1 MNVSMYFAYD
11 KVCARPLV
19 STGPL
24 LANNDGCCVRDYTA
38 RLLQL
43 NVLPEQDLAYL
54 HVADVD
60 SESGFIT
67 PLSPAQLVEL
77 SAYKFPENK
86 VRREDPDLSSVDPA
100 KIPTE

>member
-1 MNVSMYFAYD
+1 MKVSLYFAYD
-11 KVCARPLV
+11 KACSRPLV

-60 SESGFIT
+60 TETGDIT
-67 PLSPAQLVEL
+67 PLSFAEIVEL

-86 VRREDPDLSSVDPA
+86 VTREKPDLSSVEPEQ
-100 KIPTE
+100 IPTE